1 MTLLGINYRY
11 VTMYLQILTLNYP
24 STLFALFMPGILVN
38 NADRHALN
46 LNQYDIANM
55 KKYICYALLDVLN
68 LDENVFTTYVCI
80 YV

>member
-1 MTLLGINYRY
+1 
-11 VTMYLQILTLNYP
+11 
-24 STLFALFMPGILVN
+24 MPGILVN